1 MRRNSKSKTIYTDK
15 LHIENKTLFI
25 DFKENEGGKFLQ
37 IAELSND
44 KRSTVIIPDS
54 GIMEFID
61 VVQKIKEKFL

>member
-1 MRRNSKSKTIYTDK
+1 MRRTNKSRTIHSDK
-15 LHIENKTLFI
+15 LHIENKTLFV
-25 DFKENEGGKFLQ
+25 DFKENEGGQFLQ

-61 VVQKIKEKFL
+61 VVQKIKQNFL

>member
-1 MRRNSKSKTIYTDK
+1 MRRANKSRTIHSDK
-15 LHIENKTLFI
+15 LHVENKTLFV
-25 DFKENEGGKFLQ
+25 DFKENEGGQFLQ

-61 VVQKIKEKFL
+61 VVQKIKQNFL

>member
-1 MRRNSKSKTIYTDK
+1 MRRTNKSRTIHSDK
-15 LHIENKTLFI
+15 LHVENKTLFV
-25 DFKENEGGKFLQ
+25 DFKENEGGQFLQ

-61 VVQKIKEKFL
+61 VVQKIKQNFL

>member
-1 MRRNSKSKTIYTDK
+1 MRRTSKSRTIHSDK
-15 LHIENKTLFI
+15 LHIENKTLFV

-54 GIMEFID
+54 GIIEFID
-61 VVQKIKEKFL
+61 VVQKIKQNYL